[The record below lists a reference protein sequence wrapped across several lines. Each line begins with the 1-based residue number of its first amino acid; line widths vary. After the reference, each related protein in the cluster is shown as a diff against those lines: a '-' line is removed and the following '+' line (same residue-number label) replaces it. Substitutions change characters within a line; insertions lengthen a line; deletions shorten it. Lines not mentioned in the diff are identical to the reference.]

1 MEKIK
6 KFLNSLMGEIV
17 ITVVSTIVGNFII
30 EKLTKF
36 NILKF
41 ILEKFLELLN
51 LIWDFFNIKIAI
63 WIYVLISIGLVSL
76 LIVFLILQDRRDEI
90 TELDFLKYREDRYK
104 NRVKFRWEYRKDFN
118 GKYVMENFIPICE
131 CGCQL
136 DQTKKVG
143 TGYYY
148 GVEQYVCPKCEKQYG
163 NILNYDEMES
173 FKKILISNVHS
184 GEYKKIMENMEGE

>member
-6 KFLNSLMGEIV
+6 NFLKSLMGEIV

-51 LIWDFFNIKIAI
+51 LIWDFLNIKIAI

-76 LIVFLILQDRRDEI
+76 FIVFSILQDRRDEI
-90 TELDFLKYREDRYK
+90 TELDFLKYCEDRYK

-163 NILNYDEMES
+163 NILNYNEMES
-173 FKKILISNVHS
+173 FKKILISNVCS

>member
-184 GEYKKIMENMEGE
+184 GKYKKIMENMEGE